1 MSVSEDFPSPS
12 NPVAPAT
19 VPTAQYAVEVTGS
32 LRIKAKYLRR
42 VEWLVRDGD
51 NKNIVTCFGRPADYL
66 DRQYKVIK

>member
-1 MSVSEDFPSPS
+1 METFLLHQILSP
-12 NPVAPAT
+12 PAT
-19 VPTAQYAVEVTGS
+19 VHTAQYAAEVTES

-42 VEWLVRDGD
+42 VEWLVIDGD